1 MKKLL
6 CLCLIAMLILGTG
19 TAAFADTS
27 VPVAAAESTITS
39 VTAAEFTVTGT
50 DDTEPLDKPTKL
62 SLEDAYK
69 KILTHSPGAQM
80 AELNKQS
87 AYGVALGYGESVQNM
102 DKIEDYI
109 DNMDSNA
116 KATSPVYWTY
126 DSSNKA
132 MLKVNRDYAA
142 SQGPRNFEAEQNRL
156 KTATLKNYYTFK
168 ELENQE
174 KIAEENL
181 NLKEK
186 LLANTQLKYKLGTV
200 AKNDVLKAEIAV
212 NEAQNQLTAA
222 GNSLR
227 TMKMVFNQFMGY
239 GLMQNVIL
247 TDSIQELPFPS
258 KSLEASIADALVNR
272 NEVSAAAYNLNM
284 AYLDFKNYKAYPK
297 NSSKYIKAKM
307 AVLMA
312 ETNSQNTPLNVEID
326 VRNKYMSMY
335 QNYTSIQTVKKNV
348 DNAKETVR
356 LVQLQYDAGMATL
369 TDVEEA
375 QLTYY
380 NVQIAYSRVLLGY
393 NLAVEEYDLS
403 SGVGTDT
410 AAIR

>member
-132 MLKVNRDYAA
+132 ILKVNRDYAA

-168 ELENQE
+168 ELETQE

-284 AYLDFKNYKAYPK
+284 AYLDFKNYKAYPT

-369 TDVEEA
+369 TDVEGA

-393 NLAVEEYDLS
+393 NLAVEEYALS

>member
-168 ELENQE
+168 ELETQE

-284 AYLDFKNYKAYPK
+284 AYLDFKNYKAYPT

>member
-27 VPVAAAESTITS
+27 LPVAAAESTITS

-258 KSLEASIADALVNR
+258 KCLEASIADALVNR

>member
-335 QNYTSIQTVKKNV
+335 QNYTSIHTVKKNV

-356 LVQLQYDAGMATL
+356 LVQLQYDVGMATL

-380 NVQIAYSRVLLGY
+380 NAQIAYSRVLLGY
-393 NLAVEEYDLS
+393 NLAVEEYALS

>member
-39 VTAAEFTVTGT
+39 VTAAAFTVTGT

-168 ELENQE
+168 ELETQE

-284 AYLDFKNYKAYPK
+284 AYLDFKNYKAYPT

-393 NLAVEEYDLS
+393 NLAVEEYALS

>member
-132 MLKVNRDYAA
+132 ILKVNRDYAA

-168 ELENQE
+168 ELETQE

-284 AYLDFKNYKAYPK
+284 AYLDFKNYKAYPT

>member
-50 DDTEPLDKPTKL
+50 DDTEPIDKPTML

-227 TMKMVFNQFMGY
+227 TMKMVFNQFMGFD
-239 GLMQNVIL
+239 LMQNVIL
-247 TDSIQELPFPS
+247 TDSIQEVPFPS
-258 KSLEASIADALVNR
+258 KSLEASIADALANR
-272 NEVSAAAYNLNM
+272 NEVSASTYNLNM
-284 AYLDFKNYKAYPK
+284 AYLDFKNYKAYPT

-380 NVQIAYSRVLLGY
+380 NAQIAYSRVLLGY
-393 NLAVEEYDLS
+393 NLAVEEYALS